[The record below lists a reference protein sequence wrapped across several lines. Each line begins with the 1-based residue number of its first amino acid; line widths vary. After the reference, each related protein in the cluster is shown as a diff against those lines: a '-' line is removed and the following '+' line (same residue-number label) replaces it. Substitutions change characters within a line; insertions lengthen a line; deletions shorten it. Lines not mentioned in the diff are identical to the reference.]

1 MQATQN
7 KSQRV
12 GYTWGRTALVVTN
25 IILITIIIVIII
37 LTAVNFKKIV
47 NKIIEISLDSV
58 KNNKQVQPTLNDFAT
73 TTAINTLHDKK
84 VRAQVNSII
93 DESLEPIQNDI
104 NKIAGTVIP
113 GSSIVPPTI
122 PILPSPS

>member
-1 MQATQN
+1 MQDIQSN
-7 KSQRV
+7 HKI
-12 GYTWGRTALVVTN
+12 LVIRGVTTLVITN

-73 TTAINTLHDKK
+73 TTAINTLHDKSK
-84 VRAQVNSII
+84 S
-93 DESLEPIQNDI
+93 
-104 NKIAGTVIP
+104 
-113 GSSIVPPTI
+113 
-122 PILPSPS
+122 